1 MKKLQWANWSPSTG
15 SPIPSIAFH
24 DNGVQ
29 TVKVDVETVKST
41 SLLLRTAGGG
51 EVKASSQIQRNTN
64 TFQDSLSANLCI
76 TNFYFYATFDYGHG
90 LLCSDMAL
98 HGVEISNYGV
108 DS

>member
-1 MKKLQWANWSPSTG
+1 MKKLQCANWSPSTV

-64 TFQDSLSANLCI
+64 TFQTHFQQTFKLQISISMQHLIMGTDCCVATWLCMV
-76 TNFYFYATFDYGHG
+76 
-90 LLCSDMAL
+90 LK
-98 HGVEISNYGV
+98 
-108 DS
+108 